1 MNVLILTAA
10 TGGGHIR
17 ASNALKNYFKEKDK
31 AINVN
36 VVDTFKYINPLLDKT
51 VSNGYLYLA
60 KKTPKLYGKLYKLSN
75 DKPMMNNYVNR
86 MNSIFAK
93 KLIPL
98 IEEFKPQIIL
108 TTHPFSTEM
117 IAYLKMKNKINI
129 PLICVMTDYSSHNAW
144 IRDNVNEYIVSNDD
158 MMKEMIKVG
167 VDKEKIHSFGI
178 PIDEDFYDEKKKSFY
193 INDVNSNH
201 HKKVIL
207 MMAGSFGV
215 KNILAIYE
223 DIIDINYDFKLII
236 ITGKNKKLYEKF
248 KEKVAL
254 SNRDIELIYF
264 TDEIVKYMK
273 CAHMIIT
280 KPGGLTVTEAL
291 ACNTPLV
298 IFDAIPGQEEENA
311 DFLVKNN
318 MAIRLSSNDKSI
330 RNTIEALLTNDEKLK
345 TMKKAC
351 IAFDKSKSCENIFD
365 LIKEIK

>member
-1 MNVLILTAA
+1 MNVLILTAS

-17 ASNALKNYFKEKDK
+17 ASNALKSYFKEKDN

-51 VSNGYLYLA
+51 VTNGYLYLA

-117 IAYLKMKNKINI
+117 IAYLKDKKKINV
-129 PLICVMTDYSSHNAW
+129 PLICIMTDYGPHNAW

-158 MMKEMIKVG
+158 MMKEMIKSGVG
-167 VDKEKIHSFGI
+167 KDKIHSFGI
-178 PIDEDFYDEKKKSFY
+178 PIENDFYDDKKNSIY
-193 INDVNSNH
+193 MNDVNLNH
-201 HKKVIL
+201 HKKVVL

-215 KNILAIYE
+215 KNILGIYE
-223 DIIDINYDFKLII
+223 DIIDIDYDFELII
-236 ITGKNKKLYEKF
+236 VTGRNKKLYEKF
-248 KEKVAL
+248 QEKVAL
-254 SNRDIELIYF
+254 SEKDVKLIYF
-264 TDEIVKYMK
+264 TEEIVKYMK
-273 CAHMIIT
+273 CADMIIT

-291 ACNTPLV
+291 ACNIPLV

-318 MAIRLSSNDKSI
+318 MAIRLSSDDKSI
-330 RNTIEALLTNDEKLK
+330 RNTIEVLLTNDEKLK

-351 IAFDKSKSCENIFD
+351 IAFDKSKSCENIFS